1 MRKFTSVL
9 LALVLCAALLCI
21 GAAAADSGDASQF
34 AGGNG
39 TPENPYQ
46 IENADQLKAVEDNLS
61 ANYILTANIDLGG
74 ETNPWNPIGTFTGT
88 FDGAG
93 HTISGLYIAGDSSAD
108 GNDRGLSLFSYL
120 SSGGTITNLT
130 VDGKIDPEDCRG
142 SFGGIVGANDG
153 TVSNCISDVDIK
165 NTTGYAEGTIGGVV
179 GSANSGSTV
188 ENCRYTGTINVTH
201 SDSSMGMGGVVGQ
214 ALGCTIRN
222 CENAGTVQTN
232 IWKGGIVGRNNRG
245 AQVLN
250 CRNSGIVESNNPA
263 AGAGSGGVVGD
274 NYGVIKNSYNAG
286 TVIGGDCTGGVTA
299 KNAAESG
306 GARCIV
312 ENCYNAGTV
321 RGSGDVGGVVG
332 HNNSSV
338 NGNTAT
344 VKSSYNTGTV
354 INDGSGNVGGVIGVI
369 ESGSVENSYNTGNV
383 TGSGDSSNAGGVVG
397 AVGRVQ
403 GSEYKRTVGN
413 CYNTGDVTCSGGSSN
428 VGGVVGSIVVDD
440 YEVTGCFYL
449 EQDGLKGIGY
459 GDDSGTG
466 VSGLD
471 KEQFAVPDNFSN
483 DWNFTDTWI
492 IDTPSEGGFA
502 RPMLRY
508 NLETAEGSGTESDP
522 YIIPD
527 LETLE
532 FYRGMINAGSDSKYN
547 SVHYKLTANINLGG
561 EENPWTPIGSGED
574 HAFTGTLDGDGH
586 TISGLYINNGDS
598 VYAGLFGY
606 VGRGG
611 MIKGLTVEGKI
622 TISGSTSCVGGI
634 AGCVDGTEVSEM
646 SVLTDSDDSETGIID
661 CISNVTINVTYNG
674 PSGLSVEGIVGSCG
688 GADISGC
695 ENYGDVSVVGASESD
710 IVNIG
715 GIVGYSGSSTIIRNC
730 CNTGAVSAKNAE
742 KAYAGGI
749 MGQSI
754 NTTLSNCYNTGVVS
768 AQNVEKAY
776 AGGIMGQSINS
787 TLSNCYNTGA
797 VSVQNV
803 EEANLGGLVGQS
815 SEDTAV
821 SSCYNTGAVNAED
834 AEYANLGGV
843 VGENDGS
850 VSNCYNTGDL
860 TTENVEDVYAG
871 GAVGYNDGTVSNCNN
886 TGDVGTKDVT
896 YAAVGGVVGNS
907 GDTVSN
913 CYNTGDVSAKASSG
927 ASAGDSVMAGGVAGY
942 NSYGGEVTDCYN
954 TGDVSVQGNSGAG
967 TGEGY
972 PPVMA
977 GGVVG
982 NVHKGTVS
990 NCYSI
995 GTVSGENTE
1004 DASVGG
1010 VAGYK
1015 DSGDVTGCYY
1025 LAKDGLNG
1033 IGYGG
1038 DSDDNATPL
1047 TKEEFADTY
1056 SFTDWD
1062 FTNTWTIDDMGGFE
1076 RPVLRDNKETVVTYT
1091 VTVNGSYAGETGAGS
1106 YLVGES
1112 VTASAGER
1120 AGYSFAGWTAE
1131 GVDLADES
1139 AENVTFTMP
1148 ANDVTLTAEWDYIVT
1163 PGDPTYRP
1171 IIDEPENGGVT
1182 TSPSRPEAGDTVT
1195 VNPEPDEGYEVDEII
1210 VTDKDGNPVEVTRNP
1225 DGSYSFTQPEGAVTI
1240 EVTFRPAS
1248 GLPFTDVADGD
1259 WFYDYV
1265 EYVYANGLMDGT
1277 SDTTFEPNANMT
1289 RAMVWA
1295 ILARI
1300 DGESVTGA
1308 NWVETAREWAMANG
1322 VSDGTDANGY
1332 VTREQLAT
1340 MLWRYAGEPAS
1351 DYSLSA
1357 FTDAG
1362 SVSDY
1367 AATAM
1372 AWAVEHGI
1380 ITGVTD
1386 TTIEP
1391 QGTATRAQ
1399 CAAMLMRFVENV
1411 K

>member
-21 GAAAADSGDASQF
+21 GAAAAGSGDVIEID
-34 AGGNG
+34 
-39 TPENPYQ
+39 TPEKLAEIGKSDDYPLNG
-46 IENADQLKAVEDNLS
+46 
-61 ANYILTANIDLGG
+61 NYILTANIDLGG
-74 ETNPWNPIGTFTGT
+74 EEKPWTPIGSGEDHAFTGT
-88 FDGAG
+88 FDGDG
-93 HTISGLYIAGDSSAD
+93 HTISGLYMNAQSAG
-108 GNDRGLSLFSYL
+108 NQTRGLGLFSYL
-120 SSGGTITNLT
+120 GSDGTVKNLT
-130 VDGKIDPEDCRG
+130 VEGDIAPEDHNG
-142 SFGGIVGANDG
+142 YVGGVVGANYG
-153 TVSNCISDVDIK
+153 KVSNCTSGVDIK
-165 NTTGYAEGTIGGVV
+165 NINVETGATVGGVV
-179 GSANSGSTV
+179 GNAEGGSTV
-188 ENCRYTGTINVTH
+188 ENCRYTGAIDVTYN
-201 SDSSMGMGGVVGQ
+201 DTTMEIGGVVGK
-214 ALGCTIRN
+214 ASGCTISN
-222 CENAGTVQTN
+222 CENAGTVKSN
-232 IWKGGIVGRNNRG
+232 IWTGGIVGSNNRG
-245 AQVLN
+245 TISN
-250 CRNSGIVESNNPA
+250 CRNSGIVALNDLEPR
-263 AGAGSGGVVGD
+263 AGTGGIVGE
-274 NYGVIKNSYNAG
+274 NYGVILDSYNAG
-286 TVIGGDCTGGVTA
+286 TVTGGGCTGGVVGF
-299 KNAAESG
+299 NVAEDSNSTSG
-306 GARCIV
+306 TI

-321 RGSGDVGGVVG
+321 SGSGDVGGVAG
-332 HNNSSV
+332 YNNSSSATY
-338 NGNTAT
+338 TAT
-344 VKSSYNTGTV
+344 IKSSYNTGTV
-354 INDGSGNVGGVIGVI
+354 INDGSGNVGGVVGWN
-369 ESGSVENSYNTGNV
+369 EDRN
-383 TGSGDSSNAGGVVG
+383 DSSG
-397 AVGRVQ
+397 
-403 GSEYKRTVGN
+403 
-413 CYNTGDVTCSGGSSN
+413 
-428 VGGVVGSIVVDD
+428 I
-440 YEVTGCFYL
+440 VTGCFYL
-449 EQDGLKGIGY
+449 KQGELKGIGY
-459 GDDSGTG
+459 GDDSGNGARELTE
-466 VSGLD
+466 D
-471 KEQFAVPDNFSN
+471 EFADPENFPG
-483 DWNFTDTWI
+483 WNFTNTWI

-527 LETLE
+527 LEMLE
-532 FYRGMINAGSDSKYN
+532 FYRDMINAEGDSKYN
-547 SVHYKLTANINLGG
+547 SAHYKLTANINLGG
-561 EENPWTPIGSGED
+561 EENPWTPIGSNKD
-574 HAFTGTLDGDGH
+574 HAFTGTFDGDGH

-611 MIKGLTVEGKI
+611 MIRDLTVEGEI
-622 TISGSTSCVGGI
+622 TVSGLDLCVGGI
-634 AGCVDGTEVSEM
+634 AGFVRSSGQVGM
-646 SVLTDSDDSETGIID
+646 SVLTDNDDSETGIIY
-661 CISNVTINVTYNG
+661 CISNVTINVTYNDS
-674 PSGLSVEGIVGSCG
+674 SGLSVGGIVGSCG
-688 GADISGC
+688 GATISGC
-695 ENYGDVSVVGASESD
+695 KNCGDVSVVGTRESD

-715 GIVGYSGSSTIIRNC
+715 GIVGYSGFSTLSNC
-730 CNTGAVSAKNAE
+730 SNTGAVSVQDADYV
-742 KAYAGGI
+742 YAGGVV
-749 MGQSI
+749 G
-754 NTTLSNCYNTGVVS
+754 YNNEYSDV
-768 AQNVEKAY
+768 
-776 AGGIMGQSINS
+776 
-787 TLSNCYNTGA
+787 SNCYNTGA

-803 EEANLGGLVGQS
+803 EEA
-815 SEDTAV
+815 T
-821 SSCYNTGAVNAED
+821 
-834 AEYANLGGV
+834 LGGV
-843 VGENDGS
+843 VGYNYDDES
-850 VSNCYNTGDL
+850 TVSNCYNTGDVSAEKTLGINAGGVVGENSSGSIISSYNTGDL
-860 TTENVEDVYAG
+860 TAENVEEVDAG
-871 GAVGYNDGTVSNCNN
+871 GVVGLNNDGTVGSCYN
-886 TGDVGTKDVT
+886 TGEISAENVE
-896 YAAVGGVVGNS
+896 YASAGGVVGLVNRR
-907 GDTVSN
+907 GTVGN
-913 CYNTGDVSAKASSG
+913 CYNTGDVSAKASSVD
-927 ASAGDSVMAGGVAGY
+927 SEGD
-942 NSYGGEVTDCYN
+942 EL
-954 TGDVSVQGNSGAG
+954 
-967 TGEGY
+967 

-977 GGVVG
+977 
-982 NVHKGTVS
+982 
-990 NCYSI
+990 
-995 GTVSGENTE
+995 
-1004 DASVGG
+1004 GG

-1015 DSGDVTGCYY
+1015 DSGDVTCCYY
-1025 LAKDGLNG
+1025 LEQGNLPG

-1038 DSDDNATPL
+1038 HSDDDASPL
-1047 TKEEFADTY
+1047 TKEQFADTY
-1056 SFTDWD
+1056 SFTDWNFID
-1062 FTNTWTIDDMGGFE
+1062 TWTIADMGGFE
-1076 RPVLRDNKETVVTYT
+1076 RPVLRDNRETAVAYT

-1106 YLVGES
+1106 YLAGEN
-1112 VTASAGER
+1112 VTVRAGER

-1248 GLPFTDVADGD
+1248 GLPFTDVAEGD

-1300 DGESVTGA
+1300 EGETVTGA
-1308 NWVETAREWAMANG
+1308 SWVETAREWAMASG
-1322 VSDGTDANGY
+1322 VSDGTDADGY

-1362 SVSDY
+1362 SVSGY

>member
-21 GAAAADSGDASQF
+21 GAAAAGTGDAIEID
-34 AGGNG
+34 
-39 TPENPYQ
+39 TPEKLAEIGKSDDYPL
-46 IENADQLKAVEDNLS
+46 DG
-61 ANYILTANIDLGG
+61 NYILTANINLGG
-74 ETNPWNPIGTFTGT
+74 EEKPWTPIGSGEDHAFTGT
-88 FDGAG
+88 FDGDG
-93 HTISGLYIAGDSSAD
+93 HTISGLYMNAQSAG
-108 GNDRGLSLFSYL
+108 NQTRGLGLFSYL
-120 SSGGTITNLT
+120 GSDGTVKNLT
-130 VDGKIDPEDCRG
+130 VEGDIAPEDHNG
-142 SFGGIVGANDG
+142 YVGGVVGANYG
-153 TVSNCISDVDIK
+153 KVSNCTSGVDIK
-165 NTTGYAEGTIGGVV
+165 NINVETGATIGGVV
-179 GSANSGSTV
+179 GNAEGGSTV
-188 ENCRYTGTINVTH
+188 ENCRYTGAIDVTYN
-201 SDSSMGMGGVVGQ
+201 DTTMEIGGVVGK
-214 ALGCTIRN
+214 ASGCTISN
-222 CENAGTVQTN
+222 CENAGTVKSN
-232 IWKGGIVGRNNRG
+232 IWTGGIVGSNNRG
-245 AQVLN
+245 TISN
-250 CRNSGIVESNNPA
+250 CRNSGIVALNDLEPR
-263 AGAGSGGVVGD
+263 AGTGGIVGE
-274 NYGVIKNSYNAG
+274 NYGVILDSYNAG
-286 TVIGGDCTGGVTA
+286 TVTGGGCTGGVVGF
-299 KNAAESG
+299 NVAEDSNSTSG
-306 GARCIV
+306 TI

-321 RGSGDVGGVVG
+321 SGSGDVGGVAG
-332 HNNSSV
+332 YNNSSSATY
-338 NGNTAT
+338 TAT
-344 VKSSYNTGTV
+344 IKSSYNTGTV

-369 ESGSVENSYNTGNV
+369 ESGSVSDCYNTGNV

-403 GSEYKRTVGN
+403 GNEYKRTVSN
-413 CYNTGDVTCSGGSSN
+413 CYNTGDVTCSGDNSN
-428 VGGVVGSIVVDD
+428 VGGVVGSIVVNN

-449 EQDGLKGIGY
+449 EQGELEGVGDG
-459 GDDSGTG
+459 GDSETG
-466 VSGLD
+466 VSDLTEDEFADPENFPSLD
-471 KEQFAVPDNFSN
+471 
-483 DWNFTDTWI
+483 FTKTWI

-547 SVHYKLTANINLGG
+547 SAHYKLTVDINLDGS
-561 EENPWTPIGSGED
+561 EDNQWEPIGGSKNR
-574 HAFTGTLDGDGH
+574 AFTGTFDGNGH

-634 AGCVDGTEVSEM
+634 AGFVDGTEVSEM
-646 SVLTDSDDSETGIID
+646 SVLTDSDDSKTGIID
-661 CISNVTINVTYNG
+661 CTSNVTINVTYND
-674 PSGLSVEGIVGSCG
+674 PSGLSVGGIVGSCG
-688 GADISGC
+688 GATISGC
-695 ENYGDVSVVGASESD
+695 ENCGDVSVVGASESD

-730 CNTGAVSAKNAE
+730 CNTGAVSVQDADHV
-742 KAYAGGI
+742 YAGGV

-754 NTTLSNCYNTGVVS
+754 NTTLS
-768 AQNVEKAY
+768 
-776 AGGIMGQSINS
+776 I
-787 TLSNCYNTGA
+787 CYNTGA

-803 EEANLGGLVGQS
+803 EEANLGG
-815 SEDTAV
+815 
-821 SSCYNTGAVNAED
+821 
-834 AEYANLGGV
+834 V
-843 VGENDGS
+843 VGYNYDDES
-850 VSNCYNTGDL
+850 TVSNCYNTGDVSAEKTLGINAGGVVGENRSGSIISSYNTGDL
-860 TTENVEDVYAG
+860 TAENVEEVDAG
-871 GAVGYNDGTVSNCNN
+871 GVVGLNNDGTVGSCYN
-886 TGDVGTKDVT
+886 TGEISAENVE
-896 YAAVGGVVGNS
+896 YASAGGVVGLVNRR
-907 GDTVSN
+907 GTVGN
-913 CYNTGDVSAKASSG
+913 CYNTGDVSAKASSVD
-927 ASAGDSVMAGGVAGY
+927 SEGD
-942 NSYGGEVTDCYN
+942 EL
-954 TGDVSVQGNSGAG
+954 
-967 TGEGY
+967 

-977 GGVVG
+977 
-982 NVHKGTVS
+982 
-990 NCYSI
+990 
-995 GTVSGENTE
+995 
-1004 DASVGG
+1004 GG

-1015 DSGDVTGCYY
+1015 DSGDVTCCYY
-1025 LAKDGLNG
+1025 LEQDNLPG

-1038 DSDDNATPL
+1038 DSDDDASPL

-1076 RPVLRDNKETVVTYT
+1076 RPVLRDNKETAVTYT

-1106 YLVGES
+1106 YLAGAS
-1112 VTASAGER
+1112 VTVSAGER

-1248 GLPFTDVADGD
+1248 GLPFTDVAEGD

-1300 DGESVTGA
+1300 DGETVTGA

-1322 VSDGTDANGY
+1322 VSDGENANGY

-1357 FTDAG
+1357 FTDAD

>member
-21 GAAAADSGDASQF
+21 GAAAAGSGDVIEID
-34 AGGNG
+34 
-39 TPENPYQ
+39 TPEELAKIGVDEKYPL
-46 IENADQLKAVEDNLS
+46 DG
-61 ANYILTANIDLGG
+61 NYILTDDINLGG
-74 ETNPWNPIGTFTGT
+74 SAENLWNPIEGPNGEAFTGT
-88 FDGAG
+88 FDGDG
-93 HTISGLYIAGDSSAD
+93 HTISGLYMNAQSAG
-108 GNDRGLSLFSYL
+108 NQTRGLGLFSCL
-120 SSGGTITNLT
+120 GSGGTITNLT
-130 VDGKIDPEDCRG
+130 VDGKIDPEDCHG
-142 SFGGIVGANDG
+142 SFGGIVGENDG

-165 NTTGYAEGTIGGVV
+165 NTTGYAKGTIGGVV

-201 SDSSMGMGGVVGQ
+201 SGSSMGMGGVVGQ
-214 ALGCTIRN
+214 ASGCTIRN

-232 IWKGGIVGRNNRG
+232 IWRGGIVGRNNGG

-250 CRNSGIVESNNPA
+250 CRNSGFVASNNPA

-306 GARCIV
+306 GTKCII

-332 HNNSSV
+332 HNNSSATY
-338 NGNTAT
+338 TAT

-354 INDGSGNVGGVIGVI
+354 INDGSGNVGGVVGWN
-369 ESGSVENSYNTGNV
+369 EDRN
-383 TGSGDSSNAGGVVG
+383 DSSG
-397 AVGRVQ
+397 
-403 GSEYKRTVGN
+403 
-413 CYNTGDVTCSGGSSN
+413 
-428 VGGVVGSIVVDD
+428 I
-440 YEVTGCFYL
+440 VTGCFYL
-449 EQDGLKGIGY
+449 KQGELKGIGY
-459 GDDSGTG
+459 GDDSGNGARELTE
-466 VSGLD
+466 D
-471 KEQFAVPDNFSN
+471 EFADPENFPG
-483 DWNFTDTWI
+483 WNFTNTWI

-508 NLETAEGSGTESDP
+508 NLETAEGYGTEDDP

-527 LETLE
+527 LDTLA
-532 FYRGMINAGSDSKYN
+532 FYRDMINTGSDSKYN
-547 SVHYKLTANINLGG
+547 RAHYILTANINLGG
-561 EENPWTPIGSGED
+561 GEKPWTPIGSNKD
-574 HAFTGTLDGDGH
+574 HAFTGTFDGNGH
-586 TISGLYINNGDS
+586 TISELYINSNDD
-598 VYAGLFGY
+598 VAGLFGY

-611 MIKGLTVEGKI
+611 MIRDLTVEGEI
-622 TISGSTSCVGGI
+622 TVSGLDLCVGGI
-634 AGCVDGTEVSEM
+634 AGFVRSSGQVGI
-646 SVLTDSDDSETGIID
+646 SVLTDSDDSKSEIID
-661 CISNVTINVTYNG
+661 CISNVTINVTYND
-674 PSGLSVEGIVGSCG
+674 PSGLSVGGIVGSCG
-688 GADISGC
+688 GATISGC
-695 ENYGDVSVVGASESD
+695 KNCGDVSVVGARESD

-715 GIVGYSGSSTIIRNC
+715 GIVGYSYSSPLSNC
-730 CNTGAVSAKNAE
+730 SNTGAVSAENA
-742 KAYAGGI
+742 
-749 MGQSI
+749 
-754 NTTLSNCYNTGVVS
+754 
-768 AQNVEKAY
+768 EKAY

-787 TLSNCYNTGA
+787 TLSNCYNTGV
-797 VSVQNV
+797 VSAQNV

-850 VSNCYNTGDL
+850 VSNCYNTGDV

-1015 DSGDVTGCYY
+1015 AGGAVSNSYY
-1025 LAKDGLNG
+1025 LSQDGLDG
-1033 IGYGG
+1033 IGTNEDE
-1038 DSDDNATPL
+1038 DSNAGAFPL
-1047 TKEEFADTY
+1047 SKDQFADTY

-1062 FTNTWTIDDMGGFE
+1062 FIDTWTIDDMGGFE
-1076 RPVLRDNKETVVTYT
+1076 RPVLRDNKETAVTYT

-1106 YLVGES
+1106 YLAGAS
-1112 VTASAGER
+1112 VTVSAGER
-1120 AGYSFAGWTAE
+1120 AGYRFAGWTAE

-1139 AENVTFTMP
+1139 AATVTFTMP

-1248 GLPFTDVADGD
+1248 GLPFTDVAEGD
-1259 WFYDYV
+1259 WFHDYV
-1265 EYVYANGLMDGT
+1265 EYVYENGLMDGT

-1300 DGESVTGA
+1300 DGETVTGA

-1322 VSDGTDANGY
+1322 VSDGENADGY

-1351 DYSLSA
+1351 SYSLSA
-1357 FTDAG
+1357 FTDTD

-1386 TTIEP
+1386 TTIDP